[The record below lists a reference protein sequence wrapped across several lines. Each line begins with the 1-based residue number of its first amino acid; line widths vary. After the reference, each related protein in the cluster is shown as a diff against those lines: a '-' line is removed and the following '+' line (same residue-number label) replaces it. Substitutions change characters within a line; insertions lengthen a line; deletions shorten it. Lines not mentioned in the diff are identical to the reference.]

1 SVGLRRYRPGDEHR
15 AVSTIAVLAAQTAI
29 SDPRKEHRP
38 YARASSCTARVERR
52 TRPRTGLV
60 APRPPVH
67 ANEWLIRWQIRFRVS
82 RSHRG
87 FAQLAVECG
96 SRSTAADA
104 ACDGEFRGARDLL
117 GGADVPAQSTAVIEV
132 RVEHGPH
139 LAARFQQSR
148 GGLDEALRGTLVHV
162 RAEVE

>member
-15 AVSTIAVLAAQTAI
+15 AVSTIAVLAAQTGI

-67 ANEWLIRWQIRFRVS
+67 ANEWLIRWQIWFEDS
-82 RSHRG
+82 WSHRG
-87 FAQLAVECG
+87 FACAPCG
-96 SRSTAADA
+96 REPRSSAAHTAG
-104 ACDGEFRGARDLL
+104 DGEFRGSCDLL
-117 GGADVPAQSTAVIEV
+117 GGGDFTAQHTPVIEV

-139 LAARFQQSR
+139 LSAGLQQAR
-148 GGLDEALRGTLVHV
+148 GGLDQALSSPLVHA
-162 RAEVE
+162 R